1 MQGSRN
7 SRLDVQKRP
16 LRAGFCVLL
25 ALLILYNP
33 FLALT
38 TSYANYSVHGQARHR
53 ATVGACEL
61 QHLGCA
67 QDQTQ
72 QDVVNL
78 QELSEEIAG
87 PAPEFAPMAF
97 HQDLELL
104 QPESVS
110 RVWSRPPPTL

>member
-1 MQGSRN
+1 MQGRRN
-7 SRLDVQKRP
+7 FRLGVQERP
-16 LRAGFCVLL
+16 LRTGFCVLL

-38 TSYANYSVHGQARHR
+38 TSYASYSVHGQARHR

-72 QDVVNL
+72 QDAVHL

-87 PAPEFAPMAF
+87 PAPGFEPVAF
-97 HQDLELL
+97 HQDVVL